1 MFGRFLGHH
10 ARRGEVSSRRYRQS
24 PVKPVH
30 PMLVHFPIA
39 LLALSV
45 TTDLIAFFSHSA
57 SLRNAGW
64 WALVGAAV
72 GAVVTVPA
80 GLFDMRRADL
90 DEEVHVR
97 VHRHMK
103 VGFALL
109 AAILGL
115 TFWRWRTY
123 VRPGLPVT
131 ATYLDVALLTL
142 ALAAFQGWLGGELVF
157 SDGVSVRRSRETG
170 SGDSK
175 QASHHH

>member
-1 MFGRFLGHH
+1 M
-10 ARRGEVSSRRYRQS
+10 
-24 PVKPVH
+24 KPVH

-45 TTDLIAFFSHSA
+45 AADLIAFLAHSD
-57 SLRNAGW
+57 SLRTTGW
-64 WALVGAAV
+64 WSLVGAAA
-72 GAVVTVPA
+72 GAAATVPA
-80 GLFDMRRADL
+80 GLYDMSRADL
-90 DEEVHVR
+90 EEEVHER

-109 AAILGL
+109 AALLGL

-123 VRPGLPVT
+123 MRPGLSVT
-131 ATYLDVALLTL
+131 ATYLDFALLTM

-157 SDGVSVRRSRETG
+157 SDGVSVRRARETG

-175 QASHHH
+175 PASHHH

>member
-1 MFGRFLGHH
+1 MKL
-10 ARRGEVSSRRYRQS
+10 
-24 PVKPVH
+24 VH
-30 PMLVHFPIA
+30 PVLVHFPIA

-45 TTDLIAFFSHSA
+45 TTDLIAFFAPSD
-57 SLRNAGW
+57 SLRSTGW
-64 WALVGAAV
+64 WALVGAAA
-72 GAVVTVPA
+72 GAAAAVPA
-80 GLFDMRRADL
+80 GLFDMSRADL
-90 DEEVHVR
+90 QEEVHVR

-123 VRPGLPVT
+123 MRPGLPVT
-131 ATYLDVALLTL
+131 ATYLDFALLTM

-157 SDGVSVRRSRETG
+157 SDGVSVRRARETG

-175 QASHHH
+175 PARPHH

>member
-1 MFGRFLGHH
+1 M
-10 ARRGEVSSRRYRQS
+10 
-24 PVKPVH
+24 KPVH

-45 TTDLIAFFSHSA
+45 VTDLIAFFTHSD
-57 SLRNAGW
+57 SLGNTGW
-64 WALVGAAV
+64 WALVGAAA
-72 GAVVTVPA
+72 GAAATVPS
-80 GLFDMRRADL
+80 GLYDMRRADL
-90 DEEVHVR
+90 QEEVHER

-123 VRPGLPVT
+123 MRPGLPVS
-131 ATYLDVALLTL
+131 ATYLDFALLTL

-157 SDGVSVRRSRETG
+157 SDGVSVRRAGKAGPDSR
-170 SGDSK
+170 